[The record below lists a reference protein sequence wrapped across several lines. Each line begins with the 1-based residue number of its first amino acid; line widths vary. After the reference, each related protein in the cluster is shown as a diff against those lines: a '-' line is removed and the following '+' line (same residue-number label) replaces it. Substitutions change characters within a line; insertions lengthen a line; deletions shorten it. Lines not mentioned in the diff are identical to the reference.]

1 MIGEEMTKKKYFRIV
16 FSFFIIISGM
26 IGCAS
31 QDAVSLEDIDVLHR
45 NALVWDCHNDLVYRV
60 LYENL
65 DIGNRLPAGHVD
77 IPRLKEG
84 GVDVQVVA
92 LYVKNFLYPDKCA
105 SQTFQMIEAMTKA
118 IEENS
123 DFVELARTGSDI
135 ERIVQAGKI
144 AMPLSIEG
152 GHAIENSLKLLREYH
167 DLGVSSMTLTHAI
180 SHDWADSSSGKP
192 KWNGL
197 TDFGKDVVRE
207 MNRINMVIDI
217 SHVSDKTFYDVLET
231 TTDPVIASH
240 SSCRALNPHSR
251 NMSDDM
257 IRALAEN
264 NGVIG
269 INFVLYHLSEDYN
282 RARNELI
289 ALGRPFFSRL
299 PEVEDIELRIA
310 SEHLDAGRYWPLE
323 NLPTVEDI
331 LDHIDHAVI
340 IGGVDHVGIGADM
353 VARMLSPVG
362 MRGAHDYPA
371 ITRGLK
377 KRGYSDEDVR
387 KILGGNM
394 LRIWNIV
401 TNN

>member
-1 MIGEEMTKKKYFRIV
+1 MIKKRYLRMAV
-16 FSFFIIISGM
+16 FFIVITIGM
-26 IGCAS
+26 IGCAAE
-31 QDAVSLEDIDVLHR
+31 DAVSRKESDALHR
-45 NALVWDCHNDLVYRV
+45 DALVWDCHNDLVYRV

-105 SQTFQMIEAMTKA
+105 RQTFEMIDAMTKA
-118 IEENS
+118 IDNNS
-123 DFVELARTGSDI
+123 DSVELARTGSDI
-135 ERIVQAGKI
+135 ERIVKAGKI

-152 GHAIENSLKLLREYH
+152 GHAIENSLELLRKYH
-167 DLGVSSMTLTHAI
+167 DLGVSSMTLNHAI
-180 SHDWADSSSGKP
+180 SHDWADSSSGEP

-197 TDFGKDVVRE
+197 TDFGRDVVRE

-217 SHVSDKTFYDVLET
+217 SHVSDKTFFDVLET

-240 SSCRALNPHSR
+240 SSCRAINPHSR

-257 IRALAEN
+257 IRALADN
-264 NGVIG
+264 GGVIG
-269 INFVLYHLSEDYN
+269 INFVLYHLSEEYN

-299 PEVEDIELRIA
+299 PKVEDIELRIA
-310 SEHLDAGRYWPLE
+310 TEHLDAGRYWPLE

-331 LDHIDHAVI
+331 LDHIAHAVK

-362 MRGAHDYPA
+362 MRGAHDYPS

-377 KRGYSDEDVR
+377 KRGYRDSDIR

-394 LRIWNIV
+394 LRIWNVV
-401 TNN
+401 TND